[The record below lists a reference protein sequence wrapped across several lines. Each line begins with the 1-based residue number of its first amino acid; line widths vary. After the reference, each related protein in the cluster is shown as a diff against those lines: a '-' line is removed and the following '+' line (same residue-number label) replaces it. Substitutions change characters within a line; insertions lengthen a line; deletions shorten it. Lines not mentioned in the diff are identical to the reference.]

1 MGINDKSLKIKG
13 TLYIVIP
20 LILILVA
27 SGAFIVSQV
36 YSQQEHMAYQEA
48 SEMASTQANDVN
60 ADMKEYLTVSKQ
72 IANTQSEYESGNKQ
86 EVNHILE
93 KTLGNNPNILGT
105 YVAYEPDAF
114 NPDNYTE
121 GKGTTESGRFA
132 PYWNRFDDSISVE
145 PLQDI
150 DSSDWY
156 TEPKNTESVF
166 ISEPLIYNNKLMV
179 SFASPIMKNNDFAG
193 IAGVDVS
200 LEYLDGVIS
209 DIQIFDSGYAFMVS
223 QNGVVMTH
231 PENKDWIG
239 EENIKDIDADGFDQM
254 AKDIKN
260 GEEGHIQTT
269 DPSNNEQSTL
279 FYRPVETGNFS
290 VVVSAP
296 DDDML
301 ASAIAL
307 RNEIIFIFTAAI
319 AILGVIAYLMM
330 TRTIANPINLA
341 ARRAERI
348 ANGDLTGKSKKEFL
362 ERQDEIGKL
371 ANSFDQMTKNLYSLI
386 ENIQKS
392 ADNTASKAQELSAS
406 SQQMSSTSNQIADT
420 VTEISNGAQNQ
431 SEKIQEVSRAMNDM
445 NQSVQDVASNAQKA
459 SEDVTQVS
467 NNTQEVGEK
476 SHNLSVK
483 MNEVQS
489 AMDDSSQ
496 VIQDLDEKSK
506 KIGEIVSMI
515 TNIADQTNLLA
526 LNAAIEAARAGE
538 HGRGFAV
545 VADEVRKLAEES
557 SNSAQQI
564 EDLIQEIQDSTG
576 QAVTSIQNGTQ
587 EVETGTETL
596 NETVESISTVVEN
609 VNGVAKMV
617 QDIAASA
624 QEQSA
629 SIEEVTSS
637 VEEVS
642 SISEESAS
650 STEEA
655 SASVEEQT
663 SSMQELSKAAQ
674 ELTETADN
682 LKQAVNYFQ
691 LDSSKVKDT
700 GENSEN
706 REDN

>member
-1 MGINDKSLKIKG
+1 M
-13 TLYIVIP
+13 
-20 LILILVA
+20 
-27 SGAFIVSQV
+27 
-36 YSQQEHMAYQEA
+36 
-48 SEMASTQANDVN
+48 
-60 ADMKEYLTVSKQ
+60 
-72 IANTQSEYESGNKQ
+72 
-86 EVNHILE
+86 
-93 KTLGNNPNILGT
+93 
-105 YVAYEPDAF
+105 
-114 NPDNYTE
+114 
-121 GKGTTESGRFA
+121 
-132 PYWNRFDDSISVE
+132 
-145 PLQDI
+145 
-150 DSSDWY
+150 
-156 TEPKNTESVF
+156 
-166 ISEPLIYNNKLMV
+166 YNGKLMV
-179 SFASPIMKNNDFAG
+179 SFASPIIRNGDFVG
-193 IAGVDVS
+193 ITGADVS
-200 LEYLDGVIS
+200 LNYLDGVIS
-209 DIQIFDSGYAFMVS
+209 DIQVFDSGYAFLVS
-223 QNGVVMTH
+223 QKGVVMTH
-231 PENKDWIG
+231 PENKEWIG
-239 EENIKDIDADGFDQM
+239 EKNIKDIDADGFDQM
-254 AKDIKN
+254 AKDINN
-260 GEEGHIQTT
+260 GDKGRIETV
-269 DPSNNEQSTL
+269 DPTNDKRSTL
-279 FYRPVETGNFS
+279 FYRPVETGNFA

-296 DDDML
+296 EDEML
-301 ASAIAL
+301 SGAIAVK
-307 RNEIIFIFTAAI
+307 NEIIMIFAASI
-319 AILGVIAYLMM
+319 AILGGVAYLIA
-330 TRTIANPINLA
+330 RSIANPIEKIEGLA
-341 ARRAERI
+341 NNI
-348 ANGDLTGKSKKEFL
+348 SNGDLTTKVDDSL
-362 ERQDEIGKL
+362 MQNNDEIGSL
-371 ANSFDQMTKNLYSLI
+371 AKSFDKMSTNLADLVNKI
-386 ENIQKS
+386 TIA

-406 SQQMSSTSNQIADT
+406 SEQMTSTSNQIADT

-431 SEKIQEVSRAMNDM
+431 STKIQEVSRAMNDM

-459 SEDVTQVS
+459 SEDVTDVS
-467 NNTQEVGEK
+467 DKSQNVGDK
-476 SHNLSVK
+476 SHELSVK

-489 AMDDSSQ
+489 AMNDSSQ

-642 SISEESAS
+642 SDAEEAAS

-682 LKQAVNYFQ
+682 LKKSVEFFK
-691 LDSSKVKDT
+691 LDSEN
-700 GENSEN
+700 GERIN
-706 REDN
+706 